1 MNGTVGEDKSMENI
15 EKDAFY
21 QKYVNQKNKLLN
33 GKVWVVDGKIIVKE
47 TSTIIPTVTIQEGV
61 EEISILKNGEK
72 MAESTFEVT
81 ENDELTIDI
90 ENSETTPFCSVTIDD
105 DQLSAFIEIQP
116 GYRISRK
123 VQNLPPS
130 HEAVLTIEE
139 FKEVTKR
146 LSVEEVRKQLRE
158 AGVTYG
164 IDEDAIQLAVQSNK
178 NVKIE
183 VAKGIPAQ
191 EGKDGFVELKIES
204 AIKRV
209 LKVDEKGT
217 IDFRETRKIPT
228 IEPGDVLAIIHPPE
242 KGKKGKSVSNTALE
256 PKPVHAISFHSEK
269 GTSLDEN
276 RIIATKTGR
285 PYIQQKNYMVKT
297 KVIPKFIQ
305 QENVSISTG
314 NIRFYG
320 DVEVVGEVE
329 ENMVVEAGNDI
340 VLHGSVNSSV
350 ITATHS
356 IMCSG
361 NISNSILSAG
371 EKSAVLFILG
381 KSIGVVGE
389 ELEMLVSVVEQ
400 LTQSS
405 KYVNSEQQQSVRS
418 IVDFLLKKR
427 FTEFKECIKEY
438 ILTVDKH
445 KELLTIEWKAIA
457 RDLQEV
463 FFTHSH
469 LETTPQQLRGVL
481 LTIRDIQEKNVLDF
495 EEDSSILVSSTL
507 NSTLKCNGD
516 VQVVG
521 HGSLNTIIES
531 QGKVTINGLLRG
543 GNIFAKEGAE
553 IRETGSSGGVR
564 SSISVP
570 EGENIRIDR
579 AYEGTELK
587 IGSDKLILNSLQYN
601 VSARLN
607 TDGKIVL
614 K

>member
-1 MNGTVGEDKSMENI
+1 MGEEKSIDSI
-15 EKDAFY
+15 EEDTFY
-21 QKYVNQKNKLLN
+21 QKYINRKNKLLN
-33 GKVWVVDGKIIVKE
+33 GKVWVVDGKIIVIE
-47 TSTIIPTVTIQEGV
+47 TSNSIPTVTINESF
-61 EEISILKNGEK
+61 EEIIVLKNGEI
-72 MAESTFEVT
+72 VT
-81 ENDELTIDI
+81 EPTFKVTEKDEVTIDI
-90 ENSETTPFCSVTIDD
+90 EASETPPFCSITLDEK
-105 DQLSAFIEIQP
+105 QLTAFIEIQP
-116 GYRISRK
+116 GYLISRK
-123 VQNLPPS
+123 LQNLTPV
-130 HEAVLTIEE
+130 HEAKLIIEE

-146 LSVEEVRKQLRE
+146 LSVEEVRQKLRE

-164 IDEDAIQLAVQSNK
+164 IDEDAIKLAVQSNK

-191 EGKDGFVELKIES
+191 EGKDGFLELKIES

-209 LKVDEKGT
+209 LSADKKGT

-228 IEPGDVLAIIHPPE
+228 IEPGDVLAIIHPPQKGE
-242 KGKKGKSVSNTALE
+242 KGRSVTDTDIE
-256 PKPVHAISFHSEK
+256 PKPVNAISFHSEK

-276 RIIATKTGR
+276 SIIATKTGR
-285 PYIQQKNYMVKT
+285 PYINQKDYLVKAT
-297 KVIPKFIQ
+297 VIPKFLQ

-314 NIRFYG
+314 NVRFYG

-340 VLHGSVNSSV
+340 ILHGSVNRSA
-350 ITATHS
+350 ITANHS

-371 EKSAVLFILG
+371 EKSATLLVLG
-381 KSIGVVGE
+381 KSIGVVAE
-389 ELEMLVSVVEQ
+389 QLEMLISVIGQ
-400 LTQSS
+400 ITQSS
-405 KYVNSEQQQSVRS
+405 NYVNSEQQQSVHS

-427 FTEFKECIKEY
+427 FSDFKKVTKEY
-438 ILTVDKH
+438 ILTVDKN
-445 KELLTIEWKAIA
+445 KDLLSIEWKVIA
-457 RDLQEV
+457 KKLQEA

-469 LETTPQQLRGVL
+469 SETTTQQLRGVL
-481 LTIRDIQEKNVLDF
+481 LAIRDIQEKNVLDF

-507 NSTLKCNGD
+507 NSSLKCNGD

-543 GNIFAKEGAE
+543 GNVFAKEGAE

-570 EGENIRIDR
+570 AGKYIRIDR
-579 AYEGTELK
+579 AYEGTELI

-601 VSARLN
+601 IFARLN
-607 TDGKIVL
+607 ADGKIML

>member
-1 MNGTVGEDKSMENI
+1 MGEDKAMENI
-15 EKDAFY
+15 EKDTFY
-21 QKYVNQKNKLLN
+21 QKYVNQKNKMLN

-47 TSTIIPTVTIQEGV
+47 TSTIIPTITIQEGI
-61 EEISILKNGEK
+61 EKISILKNGEK

-90 ENSETTPFCSVTIDD
+90 ENSETPPFCSVTIGD

-123 VQNLPPS
+123 VQNLPPA
-130 HEAVLTIEE
+130 HEAVLTTEE
-139 FKEVTKR
+139 FKEVTMR

-164 IDEDAIQLAVQSNK
+164 INEDAIQLAVQSNK

-242 KGKKGKSVSNTALE
+242 KGKNGKSISNIALE

-285 PYIQQKNYMVKT
+285 PYIHQKNYMVKT

-350 ITATHS
+350 ITANHS

-427 FTEFKECIKEY
+427 FTELKECIKEY
-438 ILTVDKH
+438 ILAVDKH
-445 KELLTIEWKAIA
+445 KELLTIEWKTIA

-469 LETTPQQLRGVL
+469 LETTPKQLRSVL